1 MLDTPLSDMHA
12 LRPRWMAVLARS
24 TQDDLKHYFD
34 QNGGLPDHHIMKAA
48 ETGTV
53 MIEGRAGG
61 TGQRFNTGETTVTRC
76 VVRLGSHM
84 GFSYALGRDKYHAL
98 YAAILDALLQD
109 PAHHHAVMDAV
120 IKPLQERQAQV
131 RLERSR
137 KAATT
142 KVEFFTLVRG
152 DG

>member
-1 MLDTPLSDMHA
+1 MLDTPFSDVSS

-24 TQDDLKHYFD
+24 AQQDLKSFFD
-34 QNGGLPDHHIMKAA
+34 QRNGLPDHYIMKAA

-53 MIEGRAGG
+53 MVEGRAGG
-61 TGQRFNTGETTVTRC
+61 TGQRFNTGEATVTRC
-76 VVRLGSHM
+76 VVRLGNHM
-84 GFSYALGRDKYHAL
+84 GFSYALGRDKNHAL

-109 PAHHHAVMDAV
+109 PAHHHVVMDAV
-120 IKPLQERQAQV
+120 IKPLEERQAQA

>member
-1 MLDTPLSDMHA
+1 MLDTPHFDMNA

-24 TQDDLKHYFD
+24 SQDDLKHFFD
-34 QNGGLPDHHIMKAA
+34 ETGGLPDHHIMKAA

-53 MIEGRAGG
+53 MVEGRAGG
-61 TGQRFNTGETTVTRC
+61 TGQRFNTGEATVTRC
-76 VVRLGSHM
+76 VVRVGQHM
-84 GFSYALGRDKYHAL
+84 GFSYALGRDKSHAL

-109 PAHHHAVMDAV
+109 QARHSGVMEAV
-120 IKPLQERQAQV
+120 IKPLEARQAQA

-137 KAATT
+137 KAAKT